1 MDLPLFTYNL
11 ANDECF
17 ETSDGKCSCCNKKRG
32 YIYIGPMFG
41 EEIDHVK
48 PPLICP
54 WCIADG
60 SASKSLNVEF
70 IGTGYHEAGDDT
82 NVEFTDEFKFRTP
95 SFTAWQQAHWWTH
108 CGDAAVYQGAGGM
121 KEIKAIGGNE
131 GLDFFRVLAEDCGYE
146 TRAEQDEF
154 LKDACGLDRDST
166 VYIFKCKKCG
176 KCGGYLDFS

>member
-1 MDLPLFTYNL
+1 MDLPSFTYNV

-32 YIYIGPMFG
+32 YIYKGPMFG
-41 EEIDHVK
+41 EDIDDDE

-60 SASKSLNVEF
+60 SASNTLNVEF
-70 IGTGYHEAGDDT
+70 ISIDYYESGDDV

-95 SFTAWQQAHWWTH
+95 SFTAWQEARWWTH
-108 CGDAAVYQGAGGM
+108 CGDAAVYQCAGGM
-121 KEIKAIGGNE
+121 KEIKSIGGNE
-131 GLDFFRVLAEDCGYE
+131 VLKFFRVLAEDCGYE

-154 LKDACGLDRDST
+154 LKDGCGLDRDST
-166 VYIFKCKKCG
+166 AYIFKCKKCG
-176 KCGGYLDFS
+176 KCGGYLDSN